1 MLSCNFYIVFSLSV
15 WFSAIY
21 SAHIS
26 LPWLDG
32 LSFWHVGRH
41 MLTFQRFDVRFK
53 YESYFSMLFLNRG
66 GSFDSWSIQ
75 YTFIVDYKWSLLSQK
90 IKKNV
95 ITHEM
100 SPLIQECPFS
110 LCYSR
115 YPVSWS
121 VIWWIFY
128 RPVWWGMIASDI
140 WSIIALWANH
150 IVDPFLNYSDVLNYD
165 LANAMWRVN
174 VSGVKYVV

>member
-1 MLSCNFYIVFSLSV
+1 MT
-15 WFSAIY
+15 
-21 SAHIS
+21 
-26 LPWLDG
+26 G
-32 LSFWHVGRH
+32 LWHVGCH
-41 MLTFQRFDVRFK
+41 MLTFQCSDVRFK

-75 YTFIVDYKWSLLSQK
+75 CTFIVDYKWSLLSQK

-95 ITHEM
+95 IPHEM
-100 SPLIQECPFS
+100 CPLIQECPFS

-115 YPVSWS
+115 YPISWS
-121 VIWWIFY
+121 VIWWIFW
-128 RPVWWGMIASDI
+128 RGMVASHI

-174 VSGVKYVV
+174 VSGVKYVI